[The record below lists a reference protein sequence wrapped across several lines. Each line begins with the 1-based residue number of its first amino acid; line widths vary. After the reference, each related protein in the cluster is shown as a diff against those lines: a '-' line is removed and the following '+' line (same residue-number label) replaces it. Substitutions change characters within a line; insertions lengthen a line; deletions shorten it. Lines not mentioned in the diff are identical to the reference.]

1 VSRPCSISSCFRSH
15 LIDYQEEVESTRV
28 DALICAVVAHISSW
42 KVRIALWDKYDAKC
56 YWRDARRNTAAI
68 TYPTG
73 FDHYVIRTF
82 HSLQQEQRQL
92 LNHLPEGGAV
102 KRTLPSQTDQKAAGS
117 IAAEAIKSSSN
128 TSPELFAKTN
138 GVRIRAVSSPSSR
151 VYKSSIDELGE
162 KN

>member
-1 VSRPCSISSCFRSH
+1 MFS
-15 LIDYQEEVESTRV
+15 
-28 DALICAVVAHISSW
+28 
-42 KVRIALWDKYDAKC
+42 
-56 YWRDARRNTAAI
+56 RRNTAAI

-102 KRTLPSQTDQKAAGS
+102 RRTLPSQIDQKAAGS

-128 TSPELFAKTN
+128 TSPELFAKAN

-151 VYKSSIDELGE
+151 VYKSSIDELRE